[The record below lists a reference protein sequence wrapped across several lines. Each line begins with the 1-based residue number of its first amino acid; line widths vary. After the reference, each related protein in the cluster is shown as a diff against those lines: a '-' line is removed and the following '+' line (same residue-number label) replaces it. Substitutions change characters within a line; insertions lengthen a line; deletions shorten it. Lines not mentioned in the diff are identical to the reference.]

1 MIRDIKYTGE
11 VKNNYLSFDY
21 TGMLP
26 SMNKM
31 MAFSNTYLGKD
42 EITGDALSKS
52 VTADDKNTFKHF
64 ASFMVNDIKYLI
76 PMDND
81 NFDESVITEEL
92 MNHIIHGRQIA
103 VLNYDYSLLEAES
116 LRLAQNMHD
125 VMEMYDDQ
133 QCSPDFMTTNI
144 AKRRAF

>member
-42 EITGDALSKS
+42 ELTGDALSKS

-103 VLNYDYSLLEAES
+103 VLNYDY
-116 LRLAQNMHD
+116 
-125 VMEMYDDQ
+125 
-133 QCSPDFMTTNI
+133 T
-144 AKRRAF
+144 